1 LDGSTKGVEIVRKV
15 VAAGIA
21 VVAVIAVV
29 VISFVVQRT
38 TSPVFRLIDHNWD
51 VDFDYDENLNPVYTV
66 TIFVKV
72 RNDGID
78 GSQTI
83 WCQITRE
90 DLSTIKKSKS
100 LFLKSGQDMTIN
112 FVFSHSELTGAIPK
126 EYTAWVD

>member
-1 LDGSTKGVEIVRKV
+1 MIV
-15 VAAGIA
+15 G
-21 VVAVIAVV
+21 VV
-29 VISFVVQRT
+29 VVTLIALIVALLVIQRKT
-38 TSPVFRLIDHNWD
+38 NPVFRLIDHNWD

-90 DLSTIKKSKS
+90 DLSTIKKSRS
-100 LFLKSGQDMTIN
+100 LFLRSSQDMTIN
-112 FVFSHSELTGAIPK
+112 FVFSHSELKGAIPK
-126 EYTAWVD
+126 EYKAWLG